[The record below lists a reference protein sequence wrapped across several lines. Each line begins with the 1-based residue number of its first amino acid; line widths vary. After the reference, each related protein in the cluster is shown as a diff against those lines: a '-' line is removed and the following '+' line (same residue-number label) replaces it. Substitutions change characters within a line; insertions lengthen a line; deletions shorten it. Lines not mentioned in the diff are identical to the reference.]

1 MINMKKIVKNTTVV
15 ALSGV
20 MAIGML
26 SGCGSKSIDGEKTV
40 ATVDGTDIPMGV
52 VSLYARESQAQT
64 VAMYKSFMGSA
75 GNIWSQVVDE
85 DAGTTYGEQ
94 AVGQFL
100 EQVELMYIMKEKA
113 ADYGVEVT
121 SDDET
126 AIADAAAQF
135 MQDNDEDTLK
145 ELAVSEDQ
153 VKTLLELETYRQR
166 IYDPI
171 RNEAEVNIT
180 DEEAQQSSFSYVSI
194 SISGDDLTDD
204 DIATRKEQAQ
214 EILDK
219 MKEDPTA
226 DMGETAKAVDD
237 TYSGL
242 TGTIFTNDSDDEDI
256 SNSYD
261 DAVVEALRTLK
272 DGEVYGELVETDSS
286 VYVLRM
292 DKVND
297 QNATASKK
305 ESLENTKRSEYYSET
320 TQKWLDDADIT
331 VNDKVLST
339 LTITDE
345 HSFTIKET
353 TADTSEDAAAIQQM
367 LLRIL
372 LLRMSRQQM
381 RTRMLILL
389 RQMLQR
395 ATAQRKLILQTALTV
410 QTRLQKRTV
419 QTARPRTAA
428 RALILR
434 RTQRI
439 LQKRQ
444 LRRTKSEIK
453 TETCYIVC
461 IAKCF
466 LKELRLYKVEK
477 MIKEPAWGDSGG
489 PFVYTK

>member
-1 MINMKKIVKNTTVV
+1 MKKIVKNTTVV

-272 DGEVYGELVETDSS
+272 DGEVYDELVETDSS

-297 QNATASKK
+297 EDATASKK

-353 TADTSEDAAAIQQM
+353 TADTSEDAAAD
-367 LLRIL
+367 
-372 LLRMSRQQM
+372 
-381 RTRMLILL
+381 TTD
-389 RQMLQR
+389 
-395 ATAQRKLILQTALTV
+395 ATEDTTSEDADTAETDAAKSDSAEEAD
-410 QTRLQKRTV
+410 TTDSADSTDE
-419 QTARPRTAA
+419 TAEEDSADSKAEDSSESADSEENAEDTAEE
-428 RALILR
+428 
-434 RTQRI
+434 T
-439 LQKRQ
+439 
-444 LRRTKSEIK
+444 
-453 TETCYIVC
+453 TE
-461 IAKCF
+461 
-466 LKELRLYKVEK
+466 EN
-477 MIKEPAWGDSGG
+477 
-489 PFVYTK
+489 